1 MPGHWDQKNKGRE
14 SRTRFSQSPK
24 PRERGAARRSSS
36 GMVLRPLKA
45 VRDISSTHPGRYP
58 PSRWRGRVTR
68 SPQPAGVWGDLC
80 QGRGYGEGPFL
91 ESPKGEG
98 PQNPPTHP

>member
-24 PRERGAARRSSS
+24 PRGAARRSSS
-36 GMVLRPLKA
+36 GMVLRPLTA

-58 PSRWRGRVTR
+58 PTLAGQGHEKPPACRGMGRPVPR
-68 SPQPAGVWGDLC
+68 
-80 QGRGYGEGPFL
+80 QGL
-91 ESPKGEG
+91 W
-98 PQNPPTHP
+98 